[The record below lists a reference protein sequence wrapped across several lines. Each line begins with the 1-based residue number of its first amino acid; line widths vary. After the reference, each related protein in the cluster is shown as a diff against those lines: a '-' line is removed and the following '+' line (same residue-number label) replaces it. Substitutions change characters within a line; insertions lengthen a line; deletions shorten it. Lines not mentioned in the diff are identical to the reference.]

1 MKLRFTTLHR
11 RHIGRGSVAGLLLA
25 LVQGPLGAQA
35 QTQDAPP
42 PSTQQAPLPKPAL
55 PLPTTEHPLVAS
67 PGALAL
73 SGISL
78 SKPLTINEVVSIALA
93 TSRTL
98 ALEVEA
104 YSEAQGNTTTARAGL
119 GPTLGATYSL
129 TRYNSAQTS
138 NFGGQT
144 ITIQQQYINQLSAAL
159 SVPIDIT
166 GELRAAATQAKFQEI
181 AARLE
186 INRVRN
192 EIVLNTKSAF
202 YTVLRDQ
209 ALVKV
214 AQDNL
219 QNAVDRLA
227 DAQLR
232 LDAGT
237 VTRFDVTKARTDV
250 ANAQLTLNKSRNTLS
265 QAFSTLNNT
274 IGIDIRTPLQITTK
288 EAVEVPAGSVDANTD
303 FAPGIKPSAPPE
315 NNLNVQP
322 GQNIG
327 DQGAAQAGKLQD
339 FAVANPMA
347 PDADF
352 DRLLKE
358 TMGMRAE
365 ILREDANIAA
375 ARKGV
380 VVARAGLLPSLSV
393 GYNVNYNPNTGSLAG
408 QSFNGYAG
416 LNLNIPLYDSGATR
430 GRVETAKSR
439 VSVAE
444 TTRRDQVDAITLEL
458 RQAYLNLQQSEVAVR
473 VARQELAQADETYRL
488 AHLRYSAGVT
498 SQAGISPLVELSN
511 AQQSLSQAQSDYVN
525 ALYDFNNGRSTLDK
539 AIGRYSY
546 TPGPLGF
553 AAPPSAKTVGRPSG
567 K

>member
-1 MKLRFTTLHR
+1 MKLPFTKIH
-11 RHIGRGSVAGLLLA
+11 GRGNYAAGLLVALA
-25 LVQGPLGAQA
+25 QLPLGAQA
-35 QTQDAPP
+35 QTTDAPP

-55 PLPTTEHPLVAS
+55 PSADHPLLAS
-67 PGALAL
+67 PGMLAL
-73 SGISL
+73 NGISL

-93 TSRTL
+93 TNRTL

-119 GPTLGATYSL
+119 GPTLDSTYTL

-138 NFGGQT
+138 TFGDQT
-144 ITIQQQYINQLSAAL
+144 ITIQQQYVNQLSAAL

-166 GELRAAATQAKFQEI
+166 GELRAAASQAKFQEI

-192 EIVLNTKSAF
+192 EIVLSTKGAV

-237 VTRFDVTKARTDV
+237 VTRLDVTKARTDV
-250 ANAQLTLNKSRNTLS
+250 ANAQLALIKSRNTLS

-274 IGIDIRTPLQITTK
+274 IGIDIHTPLQITTK
-288 EAVEVPAGSVDANTD
+288 DAVEVPAGATGTDID
-303 FAPGIKPSAPPE
+303 FAPGIKPSPPPE

-339 FAVANPMA
+339 FTVANPIA
-347 PDADF
+347 PEADF

-358 TMGMRAE
+358 ALGLRAE

-380 VVARAGLLPSLSV
+380 VVARSGLLPSLSV
-393 GYNVNYNPNTGSLAG
+393 GYNVNYNPNTGSLGG
-408 QSFNGYAG
+408 QAFTGYTG
-416 LNLNIPLYDSGATR
+416 VNLKIPLYDSGATKGKVQTAR
-430 GRVETAKSR
+430 GRVAS
-439 VSVAE
+439 AE
-444 TTRRDQVDAITLEL
+444 TTRREQVDAVTLEL
-458 RQAYLNLQQSEVAVR
+458 RQAYLNLQQSEAAVR

-488 AHLRYSAGVT
+488 ARLRYSAGVT

-553 AAPPSAKTVGRPSG
+553 AAPPSPKTVGRPPG

>member
-1 MKLRFTTLHR
+1 MKQRFITLHR
-11 RHIGRGSVAGLLLA
+11 SGGCVAGLLLA
-25 LVQGPLGAQA
+25 MSQGPVGAQA
-35 QTQDAPP
+35 QTGETPP
-42 PSTQQAPLPKPAL
+42 PSTQQAPLPKPTQ
-55 PLPTTEHPLVAS
+55 PLPTTDHPLLAS
-67 PGALAL
+67 PGVLAL
-73 SGISL
+73 NGISL
-78 SKPLTINEVVSIALA
+78 TKPLTINEVVSIALA
-93 TSRTL
+93 TNRTL

-119 GPTLGATYSL
+119 GPTLGSTYTL

-138 NFGGQT
+138 NFGGQS
-144 ITIQQQYINQLSAAL
+144 ITIQQQYVNQLSAAL

-166 GELRAAATQAKFQEI
+166 GELRAAASQAKFQEI

-192 EIVLNTKSAF
+192 EIVLNTKSAV

-237 VTRFDVTKARTDV
+237 VTRYDVTKARTDV
-250 ANAQLTLNKSRNTLS
+250 ANAQLTLIKSRNTLS

-274 IGIDIRTPLQITTK
+274 IGIDIHTALQITTK
-288 EAVEVPAGSVDANTD
+288 DAVEVPAGATGAVTD

-327 DQGAAQAGKLQD
+327 DRGAAQAGKLQD
-339 FAVANPMA
+339 FTVSNPIA
-347 PDADF
+347 PEADF
-352 DRLLKE
+352 DRLLQE
-358 TMGMRAE
+358 ALGLRAE

-380 VVARAGLLPSLSV
+380 VVARSGLLPSLSI
-393 GYNVNYNPNTGSLAG
+393 GYNVNYTPNNGSLSG
-408 QSFNGYAG
+408 QAFTGYAG
-416 LNLNIPLYDSGATR
+416 VNLNIPLYDSGATR
-430 GRVETAKSR
+430 GKVQTARGRVAT
-439 VSVAE
+439 AE
-444 TTRRDQVDAITLEL
+444 TTRRDQVDAVTLEL
-458 RQAYLNLQQSEVAVR
+458 RQAYLNLQQSEEAVR

-488 AHLRYSAGVT
+488 ARLRYSAGVT

-553 AAPPSAKTVGRPSG
+553 AAPPSPKTVGRTSG